1 MMDEDRTGQS
11 ALNLAPSLLTAVE
24 QIIVPELPM
33 GHAERVRAFC
43 RQFLQR
49 SSSGDK
55 QRNGPVRQTF
65 RLLGDK
71 WTTLVVMVLHYG
83 TMRYALLHKFV
94 SLLSLEGGEHG
105 ISQRM
110 LTLVLHNLEFN
121 GLVARSSRGS
131 AALRVEYSLTPL
143 GESLHGQLLGL
154 VEWAE
159 QHTDQI
165 LSARRAHGGDSIDRA
180 SSVRP
185 AAPLQ

>member
-1 MMDEDRTGQS
+1 MDKRITRPSPQGAS
-11 ALNLAPSLLTAVE
+11 PSLLDAVE
-24 QIIVPELPM
+24 QTIVPDLSAA
-33 GHAERVRAFC
+33 HAERVRGFC

-49 SSSGDK
+49 SASGDK

-65 RLLGDK
+65 RLVGDK
-71 WTTLVVMVLHYG
+71 WTTLVLMVLHYG
-83 TMRYALLHKFV
+83 TMRYALLHRFV
-94 SLLSLEGGEHG
+94 TLLSYEGKEHG

-131 AALRVEYSLTPL
+131 AAQRVEYSLTPL
-143 GESLHGQLLGL
+143 GQSLHGQLLSL

-159 QHTDQI
+159 QHTEEI
-165 LSARRAHGGDSIDRA
+165 LNARRAHGGDSADRA
-180 SSVRP
+180 SSVSS